1 MKKIEVRVFEG
12 NKGLEDIIKFYGM
25 KKIKVNIFEEIIN
38 NEVFKNIFI
47 ENRKKIIKLFRLFDE
62 RKKEVNK
69 IYLINFYDIY

>member
-1 MKKIEVRVFEG
+1 
-12 NKGLEDIIKFYGM
+12 M